1 MKKMFLLI
9 FSLLF
14 CSFFLISCKNNQK
27 IEENISEITK
37 IYFYGE
43 NNDGDLKCSISV
55 GQREDPYKV
64 DGIHNPTCDF
74 SLISLNSKVYQG
86 EQIDVSIFLDDIC
99 YKLVLYFNPVSNV
112 YINDLGFAIEG
123 NDAVYIEVNGKNF
136 NLYNLSNDFKIGYT
150 DAINISVDKLQN
162 ELSSLFD
169 NGKFLG
175 ECYLKILSN
184 PNSDKLFW
192 LFTVQTRHVDSIN
205 LIISID
211 TGEIIMQN

>member
-1 MKKMFLLI
+1 MKKIFALIFLL
-9 FSLLF
+9 FF

-27 IEENISEITK
+27 IEENISEITE

-74 SLISLNSKVYQG
+74 SLISLKSKVYQS
-86 EQIDVSIFLDDIC
+86 EQINVAIFLNNIC
-99 YKLVLYFNPVSNV
+99 YELILYFNPVTGV
-112 YINDLGFAIEG
+112 YINDLGFAINE
-123 NDAVYIEVNGKNF
+123 NDVVFIKFNDVNF
-136 NLYNLSNDFKIGYT
+136 NLYNLSKDFKINYKE
-150 DAINISVDKLQN
+150 ALSISIERLQD
-162 ELSSLFD
+162 ELSNLFSR
-169 NGKFLG
+169 GKFLG

-184 PNSDKLFW
+184 PNDDRLFW
-192 LFTVQTRHVDSIN
+192 LFTIQTRNEDSIN

-211 TGEIIMQN
+211 SGEIIMQN